1 MWGDMESPSAI
12 MEEIMLEALKGT
24 IIHAPRMGETEIVEN
39 GFLLLKDGAI
49 EGVYSAL
56 PEGANPERVHDFTG
70 KLVIPSFSDLH
81 LHAPQYAMLGM
92 GMDLPLIDWLN
103 AYTFKTEAM
112 FADPVFARKVY
123 AALADELI
131 RLGTTRVCIYGSTH
145 REGAHILMEELQR
158 AGITGYAG
166 KVNMDRN
173 TSPELTE
180 TTEGSLAETRRF
192 IEECR
197 ERKYQNLKPIL
208 TPRFTPACS
217 DALMEGLGKLAE
229 EYGVP
234 VQSHLS
240 ENDVEIQ
247 WVGELCPDCAQYWDS
262 YAKRGLW
269 RKNAIMAHC
278 VHSDARERGAIR
290 EAGVWVAH
298 CPDSNTN
305 IYSGVAPVRVMLN
318 EGVNV
323 ALGSDIAGG
332 AKLSMFHCMA
342 EAIRASK
349 LRYYY
354 SGKKEEEQFLTVA
367 EAFYLA
373 TSAGARYF
381 GAGPGF
387 AKGDLLHAA
396 VLSDETLPP
405 SRKLTSF
412 ERLERLVYADDPR
425 CVRAVWSDGK
435 QRL

>member
-1 MWGDMESPSAI
+1 
-12 MEEIMLEALKGT
+12 MLEALKGT
-24 IIHAPRMGETEIVEN
+24 IIHAPKMGETEIVEN

-49 EGVYSAL
+49 EGVFSAL
-56 PEGANPERVHDFTG
+56 PEGVRPARVYDFTG
-70 KLVIPSFSDLH
+70 RLIVPSFTDLH

-92 GMDLPLIDWLN
+92 GMDLPLIEWLN
-103 AYTFKTEAM
+103 TYTFKTEAM
-112 FADPVFARKVY
+112 FADPAFARKVY

-131 RLGTTRVCIYGSTH
+131 RLGTTRVCIYASTH
-145 REGAHILMEELQR
+145 RQSAHILMEELAR
-158 AGITGYAG
+158 AGVTGYVG

-180 TTEGSLAETRRF
+180 TTEESLAETRRF

-197 ERKYQNLKPIL
+197 EKNYPNLRPMI

-217 DALMEGLGKLAE
+217 DALMEGLGQLAQA
-229 EYGVP
+229 YGVP

-247 WVGELCPDCAQYWDS
+247 WVSALCPDCGQYWES
-262 YAKRGLW
+262 YDRRGLW
-269 RKNAIMAHC
+269 RKNTIMAHC
-278 VHSDARERGAIR
+278 VHSDARERRAIR

-298 CPDSNTN
+298 CADSNTN
-305 IYSGVAPVRVMLN
+305 IYSGVAPVRLMLG
-318 EGVNV
+318 EGINV

-342 EAIRASK
+342 QTIRASK
-349 LRYYY
+349 MRYYY
-354 SGKKEEEQFLTVA
+354 SGKKAEDQFLTVA

-387 AKGDLLHAA
+387 AGGDLLHAA
-396 VLSDETLPP
+396 VLSDESLPP
-405 SRKLTSF
+405 SRALTSF

-425 CVRAVWSDGK
+425 CVQAVWSDGK
-435 QRL
+435 RRL